1 MFKVY
6 PVRYNMRPGF
16 FFRYLK
22 KYLYIRH
29 TAVMNI
35 HFISPFSIDKNLGKA
50 YNNTIKNLPITDWVC
65 VMDYDAMLLDP
76 NQVKRM
82 YEYIQAYP
90 DATLFVCYGSR
101 VKDGVPQQYL
111 FGRKEQVATIT
122 DHINIARNLLAA
134 DNLSG
139 ALNVKQVN
147 RSVAGFL
154 MLFSVET
161 WRRFPFDEGRKCL
174 TVDTNF
180 SKRIL
185 RAGGKILLME
195 SIYVWHTYR
204 LLEGKQSIKHLL

>member
-1 MFKVY
+1 MQLVSKTAFLLKQKDRRTFVTSRPN
-6 PVRYNMRPGF
+6 PVFY
-16 FFRYLK
+16 
-22 KYLYIRH
+22 
-29 TAVMNI
+29 MNI
-35 HFISPFSIDKNLGKA
+35 HIISPFAPDKNLARA
-50 YNNTIKNLPITDWVC
+50 YNNTIRHLPATDWVC
-65 VMDYDAMLLDP
+65 VMDYDAMFLIP
-76 NQVKRM
+76 EQINRM
-82 YEYIQAYP
+82 YEYVAAYP
-90 DATLFVCYGSR
+90 GTDLFVCYGSR

-134 DNLSG
+134 DRQQLT
-139 ALNVKQVN
+139 VKQVN

-161 WRRFPFDEGRKCL
+161 WRRFPFDETRKCL

-204 LLEGKQSIKHLL
+204 LLEGKNSIKHLL

>member
-1 MFKVY
+1 MQLVSKTAFLLKQKDRRTFVTSRPN
-6 PVRYNMRPGF
+6 PVFY
-16 FFRYLK
+16 
-22 KYLYIRH
+22 
-29 TAVMNI
+29 MNI
-35 HFISPFSIDKNLGKA
+35 HIISPFAPDKNLARA
-50 YNNTIKNLPITDWVC
+50 YNNTIRHLPATDWVC

-82 YEYIQAYP
+82 YEYVQAYP
-90 DATLFVCYGSR
+90 DATLFVSYGSR

-111 FGRKEQVATIT
+111 FGRMEELHSIKE
-122 DHINIARNLLAA
+122 HMNIARNLLAA
-134 DNLSG
+134 DRQQLT
-139 ALNVKQVN
+139 VKQVN

-154 MLFSVET
+154 MLFSVAT
-161 WRRFPFDEGRKCL
+161 WRQFPFDEGRRCL

-204 LLEGKQSIKHLL
+204 LLEGKKSIKHLL

>member
-1 MFKVY
+1 
-6 PVRYNMRPGF
+6 
-16 FFRYLK
+16 
-22 KYLYIRH
+22 
-29 TAVMNI
+29 
-35 HFISPFSIDKNLGKA
+35 
-50 YNNTIKNLPITDWVC
+50 
-65 VMDYDAMLLDP
+65 MDYDAMFLIP
-76 NQVKRM
+76 EQINRM
-82 YEYIQAYP
+82 YEYVAAYP
-90 DATLFVCYGSR
+90 GTDLFVCYGGR

-122 DHINIARNLLAA
+122 EHINIARNLLAA
-134 DNLSG
+134 DRQQLT
-139 ALNVKQVN
+139 VKQVN

-161 WRRFPFDEGRKCL
+161 WRRFPFDETRKCL

-204 LLEGKQSIKHLL
+204 LLEGKNSIKHLL